1 MEIRYELAFKQL
13 IDFLEKIEQEY
24 GIKYYLVGAVLTS
37 LYSELRS
44 TQDIDFVV
52 DIYSVNHSIESYI
65 SLLKQNDF
73 YPYQDWETT
82 ARLARDTNLLQYLD
96 KQENIKFDNYILDRQ
111 SKDKYNRIGLIALKR
126 RVRVSFSE
134 IECWSTSKEDFIM
147 SKLVYGGWQD
157 YTDALGCWMRFN
169 DKLDVSYLIKTSKE
183 LGIQKELE
191 LLKSGIDD
199 PDDYFN
205 QIKGY

>member
-24 GIKYYLVGAVLTS
+24 SIKYYLVGAVLTS

-65 SLLKQNDF
+65 SLLRQNDF
-73 YPYQDWETT
+73 YPHQDWETT
-82 ARLARDTNLLQYLD
+82 ARLARETNLLQYLD
-96 KQENIKFDNYILDRQ
+96 KQENIKFDNYILDRK

-126 RVRVSFSE
+126 RVRVFFSE
-134 IECWSTSKEDFIM
+134 IECWAISKEDFII

-169 DKLDVSYLIKTSKE
+169 DSLDVSYMIKTSKE

>member
-1 MEIRYELAFKQL
+1 MEIKYEEAFKQL

-24 GIKYYLVGAVLTS
+24 GIKYYLVGGILTS
-37 LYSELRS
+37 LYSELRT

-52 DIYSVNHSIESYI
+52 DIYFVNHSIESYI

-82 ARLARDTNLLQYLD
+82 ARLARETKLLQYLD
-96 KQENIKFDNYILDRQ
+96 KQEKIKFDNYILDRQ
-111 SKDKYNRIGLIALKR
+111 TKNKYKRIGLIALKR

-134 IECWSTSKEDFIM
+134 IECWATSKEDFIM

-169 DKLDVSYLIKTSKE
+169 ESLDVPYMIKISNE
-183 LGIQKELE
+183 LGIQKEFE
-191 LLKSGIDD
+191 LLRSGIDD

-205 QIKGY
+205 QINGY